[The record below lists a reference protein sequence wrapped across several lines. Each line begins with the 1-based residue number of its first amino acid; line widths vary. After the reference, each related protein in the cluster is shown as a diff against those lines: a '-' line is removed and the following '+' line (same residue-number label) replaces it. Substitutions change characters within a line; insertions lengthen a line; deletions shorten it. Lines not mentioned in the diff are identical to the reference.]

1 VATIEGM
8 ESPIAQT
15 ESPYEAARRTE
26 NLIRRGTVAAVRL
39 GKPARVRVKTGD
51 NTTDWLPWLALRAGG
66 AQGGRHWHPP
76 VVGEQ
81 AVVLSQGGDLAQG
94 VVLLGLYS
102 DAMEQPSEQADCERL
117 EWAEDNYLQWLRGAL
132 EILCLESITLD
143 VGQGQCRL
151 RMTPDSLHINVGGA
165 TLSMTAGGIT
175 TNVDIGAK
183 GISLTRHRHSG
194 VEPGP
199 ANTGGPL

>member
-1 VATIEGM
+1 MGAM
-8 ESPIAQT
+8 ESPVAQT
-15 ESPYEAARRTE
+15 ESPYEAARRLE

-39 GKPARVRVKTGD
+39 ASPARLRVKVGD

-66 AQGGRHWHPP
+66 AQGGRHWSPP

-81 AVVLSQGGDLAQG
+81 AVVLCQGGDMAQG
-94 VVLLGLYS
+94 VALVGLYS
-102 DAMEQPSEQADCERL
+102 DAMPQPSEQPDCERM
-117 EWAEDNYLQWLRGAL
+117 EWTEHNYLQWLRGAL
-132 EILCLESITLD
+132 EIMCLESISLD

-151 RMTPDSLHINVGGA
+151 HMTPDSLQINVGGA
-165 TLSMTAGGIT
+165 SLSMTAEGIT
-175 TNVDIGAK
+175 TSVDIVAK
-183 GISLTRHRHSG
+183 GISLTSHRHSG

>member
-1 VATIEGM
+1 MGAM
-8 ESPIAQT
+8 ESPVAQT
-15 ESPYEAARRTE
+15 ESPYEAARRME

-39 GKPARVRVKTGD
+39 ASPARIRVKVGD

-66 AQGGRHWHPP
+66 AKGGRHWSPP

-81 AVVLSQGGDLAQG
+81 AVVLCQGGDMAQG
-94 VVLLGLYS
+94 VALVGLYS
-102 DAMEQPSEQADCERL
+102 DAMPQPSEQAACERM
-117 EWAEDNYLQWLRGAL
+117 EWDEHNYLQWLRGTL

-151 RMTPDSLHINVGGA
+151 HMTPNSLQLTVGTA
-165 TLSMTAGGIT
+165 SLSMTSEGIS
-175 TNVDIGAK
+175 TNVDIEAR
-183 GISLTRHRHSG
+183 GISLTRHRHGG